1 MRVGRNHVAGAVTD
15 DRLYVLGGRPGN
27 LDVAEAYDPK
37 RRRWFDVARLNTP
50 RSGFTAAVVRGKIV
64 AFGGEEAAG
73 TIPPV
78 ELYNPAADRWT
89 ALPDMRT
96 PRHGLGGASKGRR
109 VFALEGGPQPAP
121 TTSSTLEFLDIPKS
135 GAK

>member
-73 TIPPV
+73 TILPV

-109 VFALEGGPQPAP
+109 VFALEGGPQPAL

-135 GAK
+135 DAK